1 MNSGSNEWPAPPPP
15 VQQSREP
22 LFRSFLRSINRS
34 PRAEAQ
40 AQALSAIPTP
50 SECSLVSFC
59 TSDHESDSE
68 EEIIYENVEPR
79 GNCPSCESISE
90 DSIQGP
96 HNSFVDSS
104 LESDRLS
111 LAPVY
116 AEMEDQVSQLCRA
129 VELMQA
135 SVNSQG
141 RNVGVKSSVTFP
153 VFRGDQCEDAHEFIR
168 NYKRAGRLNGW
179 DDSNLALGLPLY
191 LKGHASAWFK
201 TLPTADEMSF
211 DELSEQLITHFA
223 SGASEWRVRQALGQR
238 RQLEKESVAD
248 YSYSLRTHCA
258 RINLPRS
265 EWAHY
270 FVQGLLPEI
279 REYVI
284 LQPPENLESAENF
297 AKLKES
303 VFAGSGKR
311 TDFNPKEVSAQILE
325 ELTKAINPKDKSISA
340 VSQDPFVSKSEM
352 KQIIRDEF
360 RELMGSASSRPSGY
374 NQRSNQSFQSR
385 GFRSRF
391 GDAVCYNCGRKG
403 HTYYFCRSKPDPRN
417 SRRGGGRQNFYRN
430 RGQDASNWQS
440 KQQGN

>member
-1 MNSGSNEWPAPPPP
+1 
-15 VQQSREP
+15 
-22 LFRSFLRSINRS
+22 
-34 PRAEAQ
+34 
-40 AQALSAIPTP
+40 
-50 SECSLVSFC
+50 
-59 TSDHESDSE
+59 
-68 EEIIYENVEPR
+68 
-79 GNCPSCESISE
+79 
-90 DSIQGP
+90 
-96 HNSFVDSS
+96 
-104 LESDRLS
+104 
-111 LAPVY
+111 
-116 AEMEDQVSQLCRA
+116 MEDQVSQLCRA
-129 VELMQA
+129 VERMQA

-153 VFRGDQCEDAHEFIR
+153 VFRGDECEDAHEFIR

-179 DDSNLALGLPLY
+179 DDNNLALGLPLY

-201 TLPTADEMSF
+201 TLLAADEMSF
-211 DELSEQLITHFA
+211 DELSEQLIMHFA
-223 SGASEWRVRQALGQR
+223 PVASEWRVRQALGQR

-248 YSYSLRTHCA
+248 YSYNLRTYCA

-265 EWAHY
+265 EWTHY

-284 LQPPENLESAENF
+284 LQQPENLESAENF

-303 VFAGSGKR
+303 VFAGSSKR

-340 VSQDPFVSKSEM
+340 VSQDPYVSKSEM

-360 RELMGSASSRPSGY
+360 REFMGSASSRPSGY

-417 SRRGGGRQNFYRN
+417 CRRGGVDKIFIEIEV
-430 RGQDASNWQS
+430 
-440 KQQGN
+440 KMLLIGNLSSRETEVRPCLVTK

>member
-50 SECSLVSFC
+50 SECSLVSSVC

-79 GNCPSCESISE
+79 ENCPSRESVSG
-90 DSIQGP
+90 DSIEEP
-96 HNSFVDSS
+96 HNLFVDSS

-116 AEMEDQVSQLCRA
+116 AEMEDQVNQLCRA
-129 VELMQA
+129 VERMQA

-141 RNVGVKSSVTFP
+141 RSVGVKSSVTFP
-153 VFRGDQCEDAHEFIR
+153 VFRGDECEDAHEFIR

-179 DDSNLALGLPLY
+179 DDNNLALGLPLY

-223 SGASEWRVRQALGQR
+223 SGASEWRVRPALGQQ
-238 RQLEKESVAD
+238 RQLGKESVAD

-258 RINLPRS
+258 RINFPRS
-265 EWAHY
+265 ECTHY

-284 LQPPENLESAENF
+284 LQQPENLESAENF

-303 VFAGSGKR
+303 VFAGSSKR

-340 VSQDPFVSKSEM
+340 VSQDPYVSKSEM

-374 NQRSNQSFQSR
+374 NPRS
-385 GFRSRF
+385 
-391 GDAVCYNCGRKG
+391 
-403 HTYYFCRSKPDPRN
+403 
-417 SRRGGGRQNFYRN
+417 
-430 RGQDASNWQS
+430 RGQDVSNWQP

>member
-50 SECSLVSFC
+50 SECSLVSSVC

-79 GNCPSCESISE
+79 KNCPSRESVSG
-90 DSIQGP
+90 DSIEEP
-96 HNSFVDSS
+96 HNLFVDSS

-129 VELMQA
+129 VERMQA
-135 SVNSQG
+135 SFNSQG

-153 VFRGDQCEDAHEFIR
+153 VFRGDECEDAHEFIR

-179 DDSNLALGLPLY
+179 DDNNLALGLPLY
-191 LKGHASAWFK
+191 LKGHASAWFQ

-223 SGASEWRVRQALGQR
+223 SGASEWRVRPALGQQ
-238 RQLEKESVAD
+238 RQLGKESVAD

-258 RINLPRS
+258 RINFPRS
-265 EWAHY
+265 ECTHY

-284 LQPPENLESAENF
+284 LQQPENLESAENF

-303 VFAGSGKR
+303 VFAGSSKR

-340 VSQDPFVSKSEM
+340 VSQDPYVSKSEM

-374 NQRSNQSFQSR
+374 NPRS
-385 GFRSRF
+385 
-391 GDAVCYNCGRKG
+391 
-403 HTYYFCRSKPDPRN
+403 
-417 SRRGGGRQNFYRN
+417 
-430 RGQDASNWQS
+430 RGQDVSNWQP